1 MKSQTIKD
9 HVEIIISTVGKL
21 ISGYLDNPADR
32 NNDGN
37 VAICIIDD
45 QGNVYGRMYGS
56 NKVCSRRIYQIAWT
70 KASQVWL
77 TGMRTRDFEKK
88 VFNGELNEEDF
99 GIEAPDLIGWP
110 GGLPV
115 VLKDGTRLSIGFS
128 GFSGASD
135 IDIVQKAVA
144 EIDK

>member
-1 MKSQTIKD
+1 MKIKTVKD
-9 HVEIIISTVGKL
+9 HIETIISTVEKF
-21 ISGYLDNPADR
+21 ISGYLENPADR

-37 VAICIIDD
+37 VAICIIDQ

-56 NKVCSRRIYQIAWT
+56 NKVISRRIYQIAWT
-70 KASQVWL
+70 KASQVWM
-77 TGMRTRDFEKK
+77 TGMKTRDFEKK

-110 GGLPV
+110 GGQPII
-115 VLKDGTRLSIGFS
+115 LKDGTRLSIGFS

-135 IDIVQKAVA
+135 LDIVQKAVE
-144 EIDK
+144 EIDQ

>member
-1 MKSQTIKD
+1 MKSLTVKD
-9 HVEIIISTVGKL
+9 HVERIISTVEKA
-21 ISGYLDNPADR
+21 IPGYLDNPADR

-37 VAICIIDD
+37 VAICIIDH
-45 QGNVYGRMYGS
+45 QGNIYGRMYGK

-70 KASQVWL
+70 KASQVFL
-77 TGMRTRDFEKK
+77 TGMKTRDFEKK

-110 GGLPV
+110 GGQPI

-135 IDIVQKAVA
+135 LDIVQKAVE

>member
-1 MKSQTIKD
+1 MKPQNVKD
-9 HVEIIISTVGKL
+9 HVEGIISTAEKL

-45 QGNVYGRMYGS
+45 QGNIYGRMFGS
-56 NKVCSRRIYQIAWT
+56 NKVVSRRIYQIAWT
-70 KASQVWL
+70 KASQVWM
-77 TGMRTRDFEKK
+77 TGMKTRDFEKK

-110 GGLPV
+110 GGQPI

-135 IDIVQKAVA
+135 IDIVQKAV
-144 EIDK
+144 EIIDK